1 MKRMRMTIEH
11 LDEGQSDIGYCTAR
25 AAQKHDDLEA
35 VGMEGH
41 CT

>member
-1 MKRMRMTIEH
+1 MRMTIEH
-11 LDEGQSDIGYCTAR
+11 LDEGQPDIGCCIAR
-25 AAQKHDDLEA
+25 AAQKHENLMA